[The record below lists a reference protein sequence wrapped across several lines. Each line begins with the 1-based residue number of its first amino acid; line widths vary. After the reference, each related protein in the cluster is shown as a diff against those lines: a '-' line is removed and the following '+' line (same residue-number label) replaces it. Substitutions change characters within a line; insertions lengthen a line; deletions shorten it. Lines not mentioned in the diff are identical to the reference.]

1 MNAKLDYGTYKA
13 EATNGV
19 IVGPDNKLTVEQS
32 VRLEMIKLIL
42 KEDANRS
49 TTTTMKTAKLY
60 ADFILRGDIP
70 E

>member
-1 MNAKLDYGTYKA
+1 MNEKLDYETDKA
-13 EATNGV
+13 NGV
-19 IVGPDNKLTVEQS
+19 IVGPNELTVEQS
-32 VRLEMIKLIL
+32 VRLEMIKMIR

-49 TTTTMKTAKLY
+49 TTTTMKMANLY